1 MQEAVPSMMRLY
13 IATGTSVEVM
23 QGICDEAVR
32 SRVIWVDLHEP
43 SPQEVRFVEDMLQID
58 VPTREEIVE
67 IEASSRLYEEND
79 AYFMTATMLSRAESE
94 SPKLA
99 AVTFI
104 LVGQRLVTLRYADP
118 LPFRTAAS
126 QIQRNPLAWNSGEV
140 IFVGLLEVIVDRL
153 ADILEVIGADLD
165 AVSGEVFT
173 TDAKEAARRAKDYRQ
188 LLARVGRAG
197 DLIGKSR
204 ESLVSLGRLAAFV
217 SVAFKAKDRK
227 GLLTRIKTVSRDVL
241 SLSDHASFL
250 TNKVTFSLD
259 AILGLVSIEQNGIIK
274 IFSVAA
280 VVFLPPTLV
289 ASIYGMNFEVMPEL
303 GFTFGYP
310 MALGLMILSAI
321 MPYLYFKQKGWL

>member
-1 MQEAVPSMMRLY
+1 MMRLY
-13 IATGTSVEVM
+13 ISTGSSIEVM

-32 SRVIWVDLHEP
+32 DRVIWIDLHEP
-43 SPQEVRFVEDMLQID
+43 SPREVRFVEDMLQID
-58 VPTREEIVE
+58 VPTPAEIVE
-67 IEASSRLYEEND
+67 IEASSRLYEEAD
-79 AYFMTATMLSRAESE
+79 AFFMTATMLCRAESD
-94 SPKLA
+94 SPELT

-126 QIQRNPLAWNSGEV
+126 QIHRNPLAWNSGEV
-140 IFVGLLEVIVDRL
+140 AFVGLLEVIVDRL
-153 ADILEVIGADLD
+153 ADILEAIGADLD
-165 AVSGEVFT
+165 AVSREVFT

-197 DLIGKSR
+197 DMIGKSR
-204 ESLVSLGRLAAFV
+204 ESLVSLGRLVAFV
-217 SVAFKAKDRK
+217 TVAFKAKDRK
-227 GLLTRIKTVSRDVL
+227 SLQTRIKTVSRDVI

-250 TNKVTFSLD
+250 TSKVTFSLD

-289 ASIYGMNFEVMPEL
+289 ASIYGMNFEVMPEMDL
-303 GFTFGYP
+303 TFGYP
-310 MALGLMILSAI
+310 MALGLMVLSAI
-321 MPYLYFKQKGWL
+321 MPYLYFKRKGWL